1 MTLLIAFTRNNNNTG
16 RKTLHGHWL
25 LWIKNLSK
33 LREMLFHHN
42 KEAQE
47 AARKE
52 FIAYIDSV
60 MSASYTDNALR
71 VEYECNAGNND
82 TTNVVVEEEDGNS
95 NKKSVVEDHFYDF
108 KDDSPNKLEDSV
120 ELATPVE
127 EPVVTQSPEA
137 TIIEDVIAPTTADA
151 DGDGDHNHDGDHCGH
166 YHCQPTHSR
175 SQPLP
180 TRRPPPLCTTATLV
194 ADAPGVALARHQPP
208 HHSQS
213 SAAAI

>member
-1 MTLLIAFTRNNNNTG
+1 MLIAFTRNNNNTG

-108 KDDSPNKLEDSV
+108 KDDSPNKLEDLQRIRNTRNKAKIH
-120 ELATPVE
+120 EIGGKIL
-127 EPVVTQSPEA
+127 
-137 TIIEDVIAPTTADA
+137 
-151 DGDGDHNHDGDHCGH
+151 HC
-166 YHCQPTHSR
+166 YKSR
-175 SQPLP
+175 SLF
-180 TRRPPPLCTTATLV
+180 TTNDIL
-194 ADAPGVALARHQPP
+194 DMSLY
-208 HHSQS
+208 HHSKEAREDILLRHCLCQMNDLTLQHTDTHM
-213 SAAAI
+213 IIRI